1 MINCPIFIVS
11 GCLNISMNLQF
22 NNVLI
27 VIFSSHTMVAA
38 LVAFILDLT
47 LAREDDAARDDSGL
61 KWWEKFSIYGS
72 DVRSN
77 EFYGLPCRLNELFPA
92 L

>member
-1 MINCPIFIVS
+1 MSDLPNF
-11 GCLNISMNLQF
+11 SMHFQF
-22 NNVLI
+22 NDI
-27 VIFSSHTMVAA
+27 VTIIFASHTMVAA
-38 LVAFILDLT
+38 LVAFILDFT

-77 EFYGLPCRLNELFPA
+77 EFYGLPCRLNEFFPA